1 MRKSL
6 IFCLLYI
13 STLAVFAQELN
24 CTVKVNARQIE
35 GSERVLF
42 TEMEKAIFQI
52 MNSTRWTKDV
62 FKAHERIDCSI
73 LINLNERLSA
83 NQFKGDIQVQ
93 ASRPVFGTTFKSPIM
108 NLLDEDFVVSYN
120 QFEPLQYNEGT
131 YNGELMSILSFYV
144 YMILGYHY
152 DSFAMEGGTQHFQQ
166 AQRIVNSA
174 QSSPEI
180 GWKAFED
187 QNNRYWLVENAL
199 SARFKP
205 LRKTYYQYHR
215 KGFDLLQQNI
225 ELGRNTI
232 KQSLISLRPIHNVN
246 PSSYNMRVFFNAK
259 HQEVINLFEPSD
271 GQIRS
276 ELAELLI
283 TIDPGN
289 SNKYEKLRRGK

>member
-1 MRKSL
+1 MPKILVSL
-6 IFCLLYI
+6 LLFLLL
-13 STLAVFAQELN
+13 SNGFSQELN

-73 LINLNERLSA
+73 LINLNERLGA

-93 ASRPVFGTTFKSPIM
+93 ASRPVFGSTYKSQII
-108 NLLDEDFVVSYN
+108 NLLDADFVVSYN

-152 DSFAMEGGTQHFQQ
+152 DSFGMEAGTVHFQQ

-187 QNNRYWLVENAL
+187 KNNRYWMVENAL

-205 LRKTYYQYHR
+205 LRKAYYQYHR
-215 KGFDLLQQNI
+215 LGFDLLQQNV
-225 ELGRNTI
+225 EQGRNTI
-232 KQSLISLRPIHNVN
+232 KQSLIGLRPIHNVN
-246 PSSYNMRVFFNAK
+246 PSSYNMQIFFNAK
-259 HQEVINLFEPSD
+259 HQEVINLFEPTD
-271 GQIRS
+271 GQVRS

-289 SNKYEKLRRGK
+289 SNKYEKLRKGK

>member
-1 MRKSL
+1 MLRTL
-6 IFCLLYI
+6 IFILLGVVTPY
-13 STLAVFAQELN
+13 LFGQELN

-62 FKAHERIDCSI
+62 YKAHERIDCSI

-83 NQFKGDIQVQ
+83 NQFKGDIQIQ
-93 ASRPVFGTTFKSPIM
+93 ASRPVFGTTYKSQIV
-108 NLLDEDFVVSYN
+108 NLLDADFVVSYN

-131 YNGELMSILSFYV
+131 YNGELMGILSFYV

-152 DSFAMEGGTQHFQQ
+152 DSFAMEGGTVHFQQ

-174 QSSPEI
+174 QSSPEL

-205 LRKTYYQYHR
+205 LRKAYYQYHR
-215 KGFDLLQQNI
+215 QGFDLLAQNV
-225 ELGRNTI
+225 EQGRNTI
-232 KQSLISLRPIHNVN
+232 KQSLINLRPIHNVN
-246 PSSYNMRVFFNAK
+246 PSSYNMQVFFNAK
-259 HQEVINLFEPSD
+259 HQEVINLFEPTD

-283 TIDPGN
+283 IIDPGN
-289 SNKYEKLRRGK
+289 SNKYEKLRKGK